1 MQTLVS
7 TFIGAG
13 VILLIA
19 YLYNE
24 YKKRNDYDIEIDNKE
39 ELTKKDILNINQYN
53 DEKADSRTD
62 YIISILEKIKFWLT
76 IIGIYFLI
84 KIIATIIIAIT
95 YGAAITKALSY
106 LTSTI

>member
-1 MQTLVS
+1 MQTIIS

-24 YKKRNDYDIEIDNKE
+24 YKKRNEYDIEIDNSE

-53 DEKADSRTD
+53 DEKADSRAD

-76 IIGIYFLI
+76 IIGIYFLV
-84 KIIATIIIAIT
+84 KIIVTIIIAIT
-95 YGAAITKALSY
+95 YGAAISKALNY
-106 LTSTI
+106 LISIT

>member
-1 MQTLVS
+1 MQTIIS

-24 YKKRNDYDIEIDNKE
+24 YKKRNEYDIEIDNSE
-39 ELTKKDILNINQYN
+39 ELTKKDILSINQYN

-62 YIISILEKIKFWLT
+62 YIISILEK
-76 IIGIYFLI
+76 
-84 KIIATIIIAIT
+84 
-95 YGAAITKALSY
+95 
-106 LTSTI
+106 

>member
-1 MQTLVS
+1 MQTIIS

-19 YLYNE
+19 YLYNK
-24 YKKRNDYDIEIDNKE
+24 YKKGNEYNIEIDNSE

-53 DEKADSRTD
+53 DEKADSRAD

-76 IIGIYFLI
+76 IIGIYFLV
-84 KIIATIIIAIT
+84 KIIVTIIIAIT
-95 YGAAITKALSY
+95 YGAAISKALNY
-106 LTSTI
+106 LISIT

>member
-1 MQTLVS
+1 MQTIIS

-19 YLYNE
+19 YLYNK
-24 YKKRNDYDIEIDNKE
+24 YKKENEYDIEIDNSE

>member
-1 MQTLVS
+1 MQTIIS

-13 VILLIA
+13 GILLIV

-24 YKKRNDYDIEIDNKE
+24 YKKSNDNDIEIDNSE

-53 DEKADSRTD
+53 DEKADSRAD

-76 IIGIYFLI
+76 IIGIYFLV
-84 KIIATIIIAIT
+84 KIIVTIIIAIT
-95 YGAAITKALSY
+95 YGAAISKALNY
-106 LTSTI
+106 LISIP

>member
-1 MQTLVS
+1 MQTIIS

-13 VILLIA
+13 VILLIT

-24 YKKRNDYDIEIDNKE
+24 YKKRNEYDIEIDNSE
-39 ELTKKDILNINQYN
+39 GLTKKDILNINQYN

-62 YIISILEKIKFWLT
+62 YIISILGKIKFWLT

>member
-1 MQTLVS
+1 MQTIIS

-24 YKKRNDYDIEIDNKE
+24 YKKRNEYDIEIDNSE
-39 ELTKKDILNINQYN
+39 ELTKKDILSINQYN

-62 YIISILEKIKFWLT
+62 YIISILKKIKFWLT